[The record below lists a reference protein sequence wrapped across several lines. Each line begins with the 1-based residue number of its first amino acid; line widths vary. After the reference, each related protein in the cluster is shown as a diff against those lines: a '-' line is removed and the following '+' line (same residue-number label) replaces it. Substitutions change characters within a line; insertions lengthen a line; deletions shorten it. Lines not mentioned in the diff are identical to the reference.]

1 MALGSTITQVTDSGI
16 KPGITFPSF
25 VSSGIATATNFKTGT
40 TNVHSTGIE
49 AGGINVTG
57 GDTKIGTAATVWR
70 DGGAVFSGIV
80 SATKFVG
87 DISEATGAAAGLGTA
102 LSQDQTNP
110 ANKIYYTDDTL
121 SIGATVTV
129 DPPSSSTRAYTQYA
143 DIKLEDGADLIVG
156 DGDDFIAD
164 ILDLT
169 TEDDPF
175 TKFTGISTSNVS
187 YFNVLNVQDY
197 GTVAA
202 STGTFSSDVTI
213 SGSLGVG
220 GTITYEDVKNIDS
233 VGLITARKG
242 INLVG
247 NDLNVGSNIKIGN
260 ASGIVTATS
269 FSGSGE
275 ALTRTTQ
282 LSHRNLVTNGAMRV
296 AQRGTTS
303 TDSGHKTIDRWK
315 CFHQNTDEAPTQHQV
330 DVSSNDPGP
339 FEEGFRKAFRI
350 TNGNQTGGAGAGDR
364 IVVGTALEGQDICT
378 SGWNYLSSSSYITL
392 SFWVKSTVTQNFYG
406 YLIATDSPSYLYPFE
421 TGSMTANTWYKITK
435 TIPGNTNLTIN
446 NDNGSGLEI
455 ELTPFMGTNYTA
467 SGVTLNQWNAAGS
480 WNERTPDQTST
491 WYTTNDAQFE
501 LTGVQLEVGSVVT
514 PFEHRSFADELRR
527 CQRYYQVLRGAL
539 TGVGAN
545 ANSIRAVYAPIV
557 NFRASPTITGSNPV
571 TFNNPGV
578 NSPTQSSFNCGLQ
591 YTYQPT
597 MVGMIFGFGNFT
609 NATQGYTYL
618 QWDGNSDYIYL
629 EAEL

>member
-1 MALGSTITQVTDSGI
+1 MNVSGVATAHTILANNANI
-16 KPGITFPSF
+16 
-25 VSSGIATATNFKTGT
+25 SGIATAQTFAPSEGQLGNR
-40 TNVHSTGIE
+40 NII
-49 AGGINVTG
+49 INGAFQV
-57 GDTKIGTAATVWR
+57 AQRATS
-70 DGGAVFSGIV
+70 A
-80 SATKFVG
+80 SATSG
-87 DISEATGAAAGLGTA
+87 
-102 LSQDQTNP
+102 
-110 ANKIYYTDDTL
+110 
-121 SIGATVTV
+121 
-129 DPPSSSTRAYTQYA
+129 
-143 DIKLEDGADLIVG
+143 
-156 DGDDFIAD
+156 
-164 ILDLT
+164 
-169 TEDDPF
+169 
-175 TKFTGISTSNVS
+175 
-187 YFNVLNVQDY
+187 Y
-197 GTVAA
+197 GTVDRFVLNYSGQDAGLDQSQHA
-202 STGTFSSDVTI
+202 LTSSDT
-213 SGSLGVG
+213 
-220 GTITYEDVKNIDS
+220 
-233 VGLITARKG
+233 
-242 INLVG
+242 
-247 NDLNVGSNIKIGN
+247 
-260 ASGIVTATS
+260 
-269 FSGSGE
+269 
-275 ALTRTTQ
+275 
-282 LSHRNLVTNGAMRV
+282 
-296 AQRGTTS
+296 
-303 TDSGHKTIDRWK
+303 
-315 CFHQNTDEAPTQHQV
+315 
-330 DVSSNDPGP
+330 GP
-339 FEEGFRKAFRI
+339 WAEGFRYSYHI
-350 TNGNQTGGAGAGDR
+350 TNGNQTSGAGAGDR

-455 ELTPFMGTNYTA
+455 ELTPFIGTNYTA

-591 YTYQPT
+591 YTYQLT
-597 MVGMIFGFGNFT
+597 HSS
-609 NATQGYTYL
+609 Y
-618 QWDGNSDYIYL
+618 W
-629 EAEL
+629 